1 MQINHIKIKNFKSL
15 KNVDVRLNNLT
26 LITGVN
32 SSGKSSFIQS
42 LLFFRENREN
52 ILAINQF
59 NKGHS
64 YPASFNG
71 KYIKLGE
78 EALLFSQNTFNEDIM
93 FELVAELD
101 NIKISINKK
110 QEISLISDLKKLD
123 ISKLLTGLFSD
134 HCFHYLSTERAS
146 PDSTFGFSQQDINLN
161 SIGVNGKYTAHYLA
175 ENRHKSLDIEA
186 LKHPESQTLQL
197 LENTYKW
204 LGEISSGISIS
215 ASADAST
222 QSAKLTYQYEY
233 GGNTTSNY
241 SPLNVGFGLTYVL
254 PVIVLILK
262 AKPGDFI
269 IVENPESHLH
279 PAGQAKIAEMYAIA
293 ANNGVQIIVETH
305 SDHFLNGV
313 RVATK
318 NKVIAPDKSQIYFFE
333 KQKDSLD
340 TVLRPINIDKDGK
353 LSDWP
358 KSFFDEWDNQLDKL
372 LW

>member
-15 KNVDVRLNNLT
+15 KNVDVKFNNLT

-59 NKGHS
+59 KGRS
-64 YPASFNG
+64 YSASFNG

-110 QEISLISDLKKLD
+110 QEISLISDSKKLD
-123 ISKLLTGLFSD
+123 ISKLLTDLFSD

-146 PDSTFGFSQQDINLN
+146 PNYTFGFSQQDINLN
-161 SIGVNGKYTAHYLA
+161 SIGVNGEYTAHYLA

-233 GGNTTSNY
+233 
-241 SPLNVGFGLTYVL
+241 L
-254 PVIVLILK
+254 
-262 AKPGDFI
+262 
-269 IVENPESHLH
+269 
-279 PAGQAKIAEMYAIA
+279 Q
-293 ANNGVQIIVETH
+293 
-305 SDHFLNGV
+305 
-313 RVATK
+313 
-318 NKVIAPDKSQIYFFE
+318 
-333 KQKDSLD
+333 
-340 TVLRPINIDKDGK
+340 
-353 LSDWP
+353 
-358 KSFFDEWDNQLDKL
+358 
-372 LW
+372 

>member
-175 ENRHKSLDIEA
+175 ENRHKSLD
-186 LKHPESQTLQL
+186 
-197 LENTYKW
+197 
-204 LGEISSGISIS
+204 
-215 ASADAST
+215 
-222 QSAKLTYQYEY
+222 
-233 GGNTTSNY
+233 
-241 SPLNVGFGLTYVL
+241 
-254 PVIVLILK
+254 
-262 AKPGDFI
+262 
-269 IVENPESHLH
+269 
-279 PAGQAKIAEMYAIA
+279 
-293 ANNGVQIIVETH
+293 
-305 SDHFLNGV
+305 
-313 RVATK
+313 
-318 NKVIAPDKSQIYFFE
+318 
-333 KQKDSLD
+333 
-340 TVLRPINIDKDGK
+340 
-353 LSDWP
+353 
-358 KSFFDEWDNQLDKL
+358 
-372 LW
+372 